1 MTLQQLNRRL
11 TAKLLEQVRGD
22 LPGLVYSTKVTSG
35 GIVLRT
41 SPRKLRA
48 LSFYIRNSSRFLMR
62 TLVDI
67 AVVDRIRGKGRFVVN
82 YLFLSMTL
90 NQRIILQIAV
100 NETTT
105 IPSLTAP
112 FVNSRRLFAC
122 AAWLEREV

>member
-11 TAKLLEQVRGD
+11 ISKALEHTRTD
-22 LPGLVYSTKVTSG
+22 LPGLVYSTKVTPH

-48 LSFYIRNSSRFLMR
+48 LSFYVRNNGRFLMR

-67 AVVDRIRGKGRFVVN
+67 AVVDRIRGPGRFVVN
-82 YLFLSMTL
+82 YLFLSMIL
-90 NQRIILQIAV
+90 NQRIILQLSV
-100 NETTT
+100 DETVT
-105 IPSLTAP
+105 IPTLTAP
-112 FVNSRRLFAC
+112 FANNQRLFAC